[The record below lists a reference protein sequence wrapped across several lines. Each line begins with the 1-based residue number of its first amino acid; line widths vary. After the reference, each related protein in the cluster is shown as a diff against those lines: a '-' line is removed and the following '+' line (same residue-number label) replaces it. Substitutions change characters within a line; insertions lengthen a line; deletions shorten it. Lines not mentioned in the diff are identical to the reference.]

1 MDKKNQPQKSSTTDW
16 PDPIAFLTDY
26 KDFAVNARLLLINLI
41 AEKHRK
47 TQNRD
52 EKKLL
57 HTLGLEQIAFFIESL
72 ESFFVAVTQKGS
84 VDIYRWLRAP
94 YNSINQEVKL
104 LEENQ
109 YFKIYKSIFTDL
121 KDDDLRKIAKDLADV
136 TKDMQW
142 KADFHKYLLQW
153 CAKIKH
159 KFLVYR
165 EDEEVRYLLAPQWK
179 KALEKAFKSEITQT
193 NEYRRSWAED
203 MKWLVEIAEMVKD
216 NICILIDNLIIRLQH
231 EQRVT
236 NQSSTTVEE

>member
-84 VDIYRWLRAP
+84 VDIYSVEDCDSPGGLSVSFGRKG
-94 YNSINQEVKL
+94 SGMG
-104 LEENQ
+104 
-109 YFKIYKSIFTDL
+109 L
-121 KDDDLRKIAKDLADV
+121 KWD
-136 TKDMQW
+136 Q
-142 KADFHKYLLQW
+142 F
-153 CAKIKH
+153 
-159 KFLVYR
+159 
-165 EDEEVRYLLAPQWK
+165 
-179 KALEKAFKSEITQT
+179 
-193 NEYRRSWAED
+193 
-203 MKWLVEIAEMVKD
+203 
-216 NICILIDNLIIRLQH
+216 
-231 EQRVT
+231 
-236 NQSSTTVEE
+236 